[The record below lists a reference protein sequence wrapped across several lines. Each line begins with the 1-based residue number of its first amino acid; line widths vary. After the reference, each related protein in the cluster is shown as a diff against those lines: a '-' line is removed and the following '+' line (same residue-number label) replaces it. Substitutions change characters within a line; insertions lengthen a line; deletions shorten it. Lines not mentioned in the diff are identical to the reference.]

1 MGDRVAEYLS
11 VVIML
16 VAVVATI
23 ALGAAV
29 MGLTKKMFYNFS
41 DSTTET
47 YNSIYYRTLEDAS
60 TSDGLVMPAAAA
72 LSFIYENQNLIWDVY
87 DNRNYTEKTVAENG
101 SIVKVSHKPTVN
113 QVGSPTYVKQ
123 AANISTIKLGQSTR
137 SLLHGKDT
145 LNLDSTKDKTSD
157 CILADGVAS
166 PEPDERYASHED
178 KIKQALSMFEKNLG
192 KACKITVKRNNYYPD
207 YFDIWIHDADC
218 QAANHYH
225 DGLCKWCTEHPDGF
239 GTSMRDCTY
248 IYRK

>member
-41 DSTTET
+41 
-47 YNSIYYRTLEDAS
+47 
-60 TSDGLVMPAAAA
+60 
-72 LSFIYENQNLIWDVY
+72 
-87 DNRNYTEKTVAENG
+87 
-101 SIVKVSHKPTVN
+101 
-113 QVGSPTYVKQ
+113 
-123 AANISTIKLGQSTR
+123 
-137 SLLHGKDT
+137 
-145 LNLDSTKDKTSD
+145 DSTKDKTSD